1 MIGAGQP
8 RRPGADDGDPVRPRR
23 RAGDL
28 NPARVDPVG
37 GQAFEVADGD
47 RLVHLGAPAGILA
60 AVGANPAQNAGK
72 RQVLHDDLQG
82 LMELA
87 LLDHLDVALDVQP
100 RRAGHAARGLVG
112 LADGVGAGDGLGIL
126 LECGPLHGQA
136 FVVIVRKPHG
146 ADLGAFPAAGALG
159 GVDVTGFLKNFCREV
174 PGSALQRQNLTL
186 GDDLDVQMPADLD
199 QFGRDNSHGAVVGGE
214 GLVQLGHQPTDGG

>member
-1 MIGAGQP
+1 VDEPVAIRNLKRLA
-8 RRPGADDGDPVRPRR
+8 AD
-23 RAGDL
+23 
-28 NPARVDPVG
+28 RVDPRG
-37 GQAFEVADGD
+37 IQIPC
-47 RLVHLGAPAGILA
+47 APAGILA

-100 RRAGHAARGLVG
+100 RRAGQAAGGLVG

-126 LECGPLHGQA
+126 FECGPLHGQA

-146 ADLGAFPAAGALG
+146 ADLGTFPAAGALG
-159 GVDVTGFLKNFCREV
+159 GVDVTGTLKDLCREV

-186 GDDLDVQMPADLD
+186 SDDLDVQMPADLD
-199 QFGRDNSHGAVVGGE
+199 QFR
-214 GLVQLGHQPTDGG
+214 